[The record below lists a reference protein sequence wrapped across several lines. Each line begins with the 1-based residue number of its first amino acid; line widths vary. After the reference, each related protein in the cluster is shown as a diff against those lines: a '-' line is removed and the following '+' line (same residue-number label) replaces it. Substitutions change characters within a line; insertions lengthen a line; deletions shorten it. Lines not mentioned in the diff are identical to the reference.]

1 MKLTY
6 IGFIL
11 VGLLALLVS
20 LVVTGRLMDGR
31 VVADQD
37 YLLSVQAEQQ
47 KKQKEAV
54 DKIEEELKQLLSG
67 YRSGRKKR

>member
-11 VGLLALLVS
+11 VGLLALLIS
-20 LVVTGRLMDGR
+20 LMVTARLMDGR

-67 YRSGRKKR
+67 YRSGRKKQ

>member
-11 VGLLALLVS
+11 VGLLALLIS
-20 LVVTGRLMDGR
+20 LMVTARLMDGR
-31 VVADQD
+31 VVVDQD

-67 YRSGRKKR
+67 YRSGRKKQ